1 MGKSPTF
8 TVKCSVAHNGLSIT
22 TFDALIDMGAD
33 AYILISQKF
42 ADKLTKHLKLDSKT
56 DFPPGYVRPY
66 KNIEPDII
74 SQAMMAALRVQGY
87 KFLD

>member
-1 MGKSPTF
+1 MLTGKKDDTDKFDLRDYLGKSPTF

-56 DFPPGYVRPY
+56 DFPPGYV
-66 KNIEPDII
+66 
-74 SQAMMAALRVQGY
+74 
-87 KFLD
+87 